1 MLRLHKKMGHIGGE
15 TIYQLA
21 KETFYWPGMEKGI
34 KDFFKN
40 KRSHGKLK
48 SSSPMDK
55 VRIDFLKVDKCF
67 GG

>member
-1 MLRLHKKMGHIGGE
+1 MGHIGGE

-21 KETFYWPGMEKGI
+21 KETFCWSGMEKGI

-40 KRSHGKLK
+40 KRSHGKVK

-55 VRIDFLKVDKCF
+55 VKN
-67 GG
+67 